1 MGMCLIIWD
10 KIFGTFQQELERDPV
25 KYGLTKPIE
34 KDTNPVN
41 VVFHEWKNIASDL
54 QKKTSLTNKL
64 KYLFMPP
71 GWSHDG
77 STKTASQL
85 RKDFN

>member
-1 MGMCLIIWD
+1 MCLIIWD
-10 KIFGTFQQELERDPV
+10 KLFNSFQEEVETDPI

-34 KDTNPVN
+34 NDNNPVN
-41 VVFHEWKNIASDL
+41 VVFHEWKSISTDL
-54 QKKTSLTNKL
+54 KKKIPLSSKL

-77 STKTASQL
+77 SSKTANEL
-85 RKDFN
+85 RKELKLK